1 MSSLNSYNS
10 GVVEMALA
18 DDIGILAKLSL
29 EFTKMQGLGNDF
41 VVLSGSNLHKLGGS
55 ELIESWEVSASHWA
69 KLLCDQHFGVG
80 ADGLIAIFDR
90 QKPET
95 VPAFVKNYPGGA
107 QTRFAWTYTNKDGS
121 VSLMCGNGL
130 RCVLLWLHD
139 KGLVQDKISV
149 ATAVGDI
156 SMQFNDVDNIVCDLG
171 APRLKRTEIPVNV
184 APLKSIES
192 TETETFV
199 LQSLRVQVG
208 SESFPLKATCVNM
221 GNPHCVIFDDMRG
234 RNGKNLKHADIE
246 YLHKVAEQI
255 QSSGVF
261 PEGVNVEFVC
271 VNADQN
277 INQNIDRMRVIVFER
292 GCGRTLAC
300 ASGAAA
306 VLVAGVLEGR
316 SKREAMI
323 DLEGGALV
331 AQWTVGDDH
340 VLLRGPAKIVYK
352 GFLQPDFISEKGL
365 LPSKG
370 KASEILE
377 VAR

>member
-18 DDIGILAKLSL
+18 DDIGILSKLSL

-41 VVLSGSNLHKLGGS
+41 VVFSGSDLHQLGGS
-55 ELIESWEVSASHWA
+55 ELIEHWEESASHWA

-95 VPAFVKNYPGGA
+95 VPTFVNKYPGDA
-107 QTRFAWTYTNKDGS
+107 LTRFAWTYTNKDGS

-130 RCVLLWLHD
+130 RCVLLWLHSQ
-139 KGLVQDKISV
+139 GLVEGKIAV

-156 SMQFNDVDNIVCDLG
+156 SMQFNDADDIVCDLG

-184 APLKSIES
+184 TPLKNVETS
-192 TETETFV
+192 ETENFV

-221 GNPHCVIFDDMRG
+221 GNPHCVIFDDLRG
-234 RNGKNLKHADIE
+234 RNGKNLKHSDIE
-246 YLHKVAEQI
+246 YLRKVAENI
-255 QSSGVF
+255 QTSGVF
-261 PEGVNVEFVC
+261 PEGINVEFVWA
-271 VNADQN
+271 NTDDNLTEKAEQ
-277 INQNIDRMRVIVFER
+277 MRVIVFER

-316 SKREAMI
+316 AKREAI
-323 DLEGGALV
+323 IHLEGGPLV
-331 AQWTVGDDH
+331 AEWTEDDEH

-352 GFLQPDFISEKGL
+352 GLLQTDFISEKGL
-365 LPSKG
+365 LSG
-370 KASEILE
+370 KVNASEVLE